1 MNHTVLFRMAG
12 WRQLLLLICL
22 LLSFAPLNAAPI
34 TLSDG
39 LGEVFLN
46 PQMDILADPS
56 HALSIEQVTSST
68 YQPQFQPNSAA
79 QQHFGRADVA
89 WWFRVS
95 VTDRG
100 SDSHWYLLVDFPNI
114 TTAKAFVVATDGRIQ
129 PLGEMRKPTTNI
141 PTVYLPTPHGQTQT
155 IYLRVSSMGKDRLF
169 APIKVLSA
177 EALQAKTNV
186 EHFYYGA
193 IGGALLILAA
203 YSLFLFFSIREHNYL
218 TLTIM
223 LCLGC
228 LVSQRSSNTLP
239 FLSFLSDP
247 SHTFY
252 SLSFQLLVVVHTHAW
267 LDMIGSKT
275 HFPRVDRWLRLPLL
289 VALVTIPF
297 TSLLPGAD
305 LWSYL
310 WASFFVIE
318 FVLISIFTYR
328 TVWRSPLVQY
338 IGLLQLV
345 VILFYVP
352 TLLWG
357 LGVVQPEDVN
367 ATIRLAQ
374 IGFLLA
380 GIFLSLMHTEH
391 TRLLRFNAMQ
401 AEASNQAKSEFL
413 ATMSHEL
420 RTPMNAVISAGTL
433 LNMTALSEQQQNYV
447 SKQEAASRHMLGLI
461 NNVLDLERIDNS
473 QLPLENVPFRLQD
486 IIQQV
491 ERLLGEQARA
501 KQLPLDLDNQ
511 VAPPYDYLLG
521 DPTRLTQILVN
532 VVGNAIKFTHQGRVS
547 LQITPAWVADHRA
560 CLTFKIKDTGI
571 GIALEQQAA
580 IFQPFTQ
587 ASRSTARQYGGSG
600 LGLAISR
607 KLVANMGGSL
617 KLTSQFGKGS
627 VFSFT
632 LTFTVHTATDTATE
646 NAPSTPITQAMPLV
660 GTRILLVDDDSL
672 NRFFGQELL
681 QTLGVSVM
689 TASSGQDALQLLQQQ
704 HIDLVLMDV
713 SMPDMD
719 GYETTRRLRA
729 LPRFAELPIVALT
742 AHTIPGERERCLAAG
757 MNDYLPKPFGL
768 EQLQGVICQ
777 ALGAVERTSNGAT

>member
-1 MNHTVLFRMAG
+1 MNNGVPFRMAG

-22 LLSFAPLNAAPI
+22 LLPFAPLNATPI

-56 HALSIEQVTSST
+56 NTLGIEHVTST
-68 YQPQFQPNSAA
+68 AYQRQFQPNVGG
-79 QQHFGRADVA
+79 QQDFGRANVA
-89 WWFRVS
+89 RWFRVGI
-95 VTDRG
+95 TRI
-100 SDSHWYLLVDFPNI
+100 DSNTPWYLVVDFPVI
-114 TTAKAFVVATDGRIQ
+114 ATAEAFVVAADGSIQ
-129 PLGEMRKPTTNI
+129 RLGEMRTPKTRT
-141 PTVYLPTPHGQTQT
+141 PTVQLPAQHGLVY
-155 IYLRVSSMGKDRLF
+155 IYLRVSNGGKERLHI
-169 APIKVLSA
+169 PIKLLSTDALRDNNNA
-177 EALQAKTNV
+177 EYF
-186 EHFYYGA
+186 FYGV
-193 IGGALLILAA
+193 IGGGLLILTANN
-203 YSLFLFFSIREHNYL
+203 LFLFFIIRQRSYL
-218 TLTIM
+218 TLAA
-223 LCLGC
+223 LCGVSF
-228 LVSQRSSNTLP
+228 LVSQRCGHTLP

-247 SHTFY
+247 ASTAYSITLQFLIIFY
-252 SLSFQLLVVVHTHAW
+252 MQAWRDLVN
-267 LDMIGSKT
+267 SKMC
-275 HFPRVDRWLRLPLL
+275 FPHIDQWLRIPLL
-289 VALVTIPF
+289 VCVMTLLF
-297 TSLLPGAD
+297 TQLLPSTAWWG
-305 LWSYL
+305 YG
-310 WASFFVIE
+310 WAAVSTTVFCVVEI
-318 FVLISIFTYR
+318 LTYR
-328 TVWRSPLVQY
+328 QKVRTRIMQY
-338 IGLLQLV
+338 ITLLQV
-345 VILFYVP
+345 VMVCFYMP

-357 LGVVQPEDVN
+357 LGLIALEDMN
-367 ATIRLAQ
+367 TSIRLML
-374 IGFLLA
+374 IGFLL
-380 GIFLSLMHTEH
+380 GGSFLSFIQAEH
-391 TRLLRFNAMQ
+391 TRLLRFQ
-401 AEASNQAKSEFL
+401 ATQAAVRNQATSEFL

-461 NNVLDLERIDNS
+461 NNVLDLARIDNS
-473 QLPLENVPFRLQD
+473 QLLLENVPFRLQD

-491 ERLLGEQARA
+491 ELLLGEQARA

-571 GIALEQQAA
+571 GIAPEQQAA

-587 ASRSTARQYGGSG
+587 ASRSTAREYGGSG

-607 KLVANMGGSL
+607 KLLANMGGSL

-646 NAPSTPITQAMPLV
+646 NAPSTPITPAMPLV

-757 MNDYLPKPFGL
+757 MNDYLTKPFGL

-777 ALGAVERTSNGAT
+777 ALEAVERTSNGAT

>member
-1 MNHTVLFRMAG
+1 MNHAVPFCRAG

-22 LLSFAPLNAAPI
+22 LLPFAPLNAAPI

-56 HALSIEQVTSST
+56 NTLGIEHVTST
-68 YQPQFQPNSAA
+68 VYQRQFQPNVGG
-79 QQHFGRADVA
+79 QQDFGRANVA
-89 WWFRVS
+89 RWFRVGI
-95 VTDRG
+95 TRI
-100 SDSHWYLLVDFPNI
+100 DSNVPWYLVVDFPVI
-114 TTAKAFVVATDGRIQ
+114 ATAEAFVVAADGSIQ
-129 PLGEMRKPTTNI
+129 RLGEMRTPKTRT
-141 PTVYLPTPHGQTQT
+141 PTVQLPAQHGLTYL
-155 IYLRVSSMGKDRLF
+155 YLRVSNGGKERLHI
-169 APIKVLSA
+169 PIKLLSTD
-177 EALQAKTNV
+177 ALRDNNNADYF
-186 EHFYYGA
+186 FYGV
-193 IGGALLILAA
+193 IGGGLLILTANN
-203 YSLFLFFSIREHNYL
+203 LFLFFIIRQRSYL
-218 TLTIM
+218 TLAA
-223 LCLGC
+223 LSGVSF
-228 LVSQRSSNTLP
+228 LVSQRCGHTLP
-239 FLSFLSDP
+239 FFSFLSDP
-247 SHTFY
+247 ASTAY
-252 SLSFQLLVVVHTHAW
+252 SITLQLLIIFYMQAW
-267 LDMIGSKT
+267 RDLVNSKIC
-275 HFPRVDRWLRLPLL
+275 FPHIDQWLRIPLL
-289 VALVTIPF
+289 VCVLTLPF
-297 TSLLPGAD
+297 TQLLPSTAWWG
-305 LWSYL
+305 YG
-310 WASFFVIE
+310 WAAVSVTVFGVVEI
-318 FVLISIFTYR
+318 LTYR
-328 TVWRSPLVQY
+328 HKVRTRIMQY
-338 IGLLQLV
+338 ITLLQV
-345 VILFYVP
+345 VMVCFYMP

-357 LGVVQPEDVN
+357 LGLIELEDMN
-367 ATIRLAQ
+367 TTLRLMLV
-374 IGFLLA
+374 GFLS
-380 GIFLSLMHTEH
+380 GGSFLSLIQAEH
-391 TRLLRFNAMQ
+391 TRLLRFQ
-401 AEASNQAKSEFL
+401 ATQAAVRNQATSEFL
-413 ATMSHEL
+413 TTMSHEL

-433 LNMTALSEQQQNYV
+433 LNMTTLSEQQQNYV

-461 NNVLDLERIDNS
+461 NNVLDLARIDNS

-491 ERLLGEQARA
+491 ELLLGEQASA

-532 VVGNAIKFTHQGRVS
+532 VVSNAIKFTHQGRVS

-571 GIALEQQAA
+571 GIAPEQQAA

-646 NAPSTPITQAMPLV
+646 NAQPPPITQAMPLV

-689 TASSGQDALQLLQQQ
+689 TASSGRKALQLLQQQ

-742 AHTIPGERERCLAAG
+742 AHTTPGERERCLAAG